1 MEQAPHR
8 LRIAVDRAHAD
19 RATSTALMIM
29 SEAFDVP
36 GIPEIA
42 KAAEA
47 QRRARLA
54 LIAGDRATARD
65 LSAQARRF
73 SQLARVR
80 IQSRRERSAP

>member
-1 MEQAPHR
+1 M
-8 LRIAVDRAHAD
+8 
-19 RATSTALMIM
+19 TT

-47 QRRARLA
+47 QRRARVA
-54 LIAGDRATARD
+54 LINGDH
-65 LSAQARRF
+65 AQAREFSGEALRF

-80 IQSRRERSAP
+80 IKSRRDRGLR